1 MYDIPI
7 EVSTDNVSL
16 PPLVIVVIRPMVIT
30 NSIGGLG
37 VLGVRALHLSG
48 RETLLHIKNSNLIIS
63 ALGSSP
69 ETPLFSKRR

>member
-1 MYDIPI
+1 MD
-7 EVSTDNVSL
+7 
-16 PPLVIVVIRPMVIT
+16 IT

-63 ALGSSP
+63 ALGSSL
-69 ETPLFSKRR
+69 ETPLFSKRRDPFLSLTITNRFTHILLNHFLDN

>member
-1 MYDIPI
+1 M
-7 EVSTDNVSL
+7 N
-16 PPLVIVVIRPMVIT
+16 IT

-37 VLGVRALHLSG
+37 ILGVRALHLLG
-48 RETLLHIKNSNLIIS
+48 RETLLHIKNSSLIIS